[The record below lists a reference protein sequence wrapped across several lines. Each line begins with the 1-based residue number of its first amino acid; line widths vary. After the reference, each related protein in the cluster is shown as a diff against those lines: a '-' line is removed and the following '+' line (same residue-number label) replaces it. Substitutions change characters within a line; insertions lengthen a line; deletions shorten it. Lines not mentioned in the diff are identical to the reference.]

1 MLTVGKSK
9 AVVKDGHLFW
19 EHTMLESYRLSAE
32 LSCKGFE
39 VLFRF
44 NKIIHSQLMSD
55 VFHENRRGR
64 GGIFA

>member
-44 NKIIHSQLMSD
+44 NKIIHS
-55 VFHENRRGR
+55 H
-64 GGIFA
+64 